1 MSRQLSATASEVA
14 QHRGGIDPQPTKAA
28 TRVSLGS
35 AAESDDTSKAPD
47 ANAEPTAPGGGLW
60 SASHRALTFGLVLT
74 ITFIASEALAVI
86 TIMPVV
92 ARDLGGLKLYGWV
105 FTAFML
111 GNVVGIVVAGRQAD
125 RFGPARPFLA
135 GLALFAAGLAIA
147 GFAPSMLVLVAGR
160 ALQGIG
166 AGAVPAVAY
175 VSIGRSYPERL
186 RAQMMAVLSTA
197 WVVPGLVGPAISAAV
212 ASLVGWR
219 WVFLGLLPI
228 VATTGSIALPALFRL
243 GKQPAV
249 AVGAS
254 PAGSAHRLTDGLAAA
269 AGAGLMLTGL
279 SLVAGARDVVAGGVV
294 LVLGVVAISMSL
306 RRLLPPGTFSARAGL
321 PVVVL
326 TRGLLTFTFFGA
338 DAYVTLTITTV
349 RHHSPAMAG
358 IAVTGS
364 TLAWTAG
371 AWLQSRLNARWE
383 ARRLV
388 GLGVV
393 IILAGLVAMALV
405 LSPAI
410 PVEVG
415 IAAWTVAGFG
425 IGLAYAPTTL
435 LMLREAPPDN
445 EGWASASLSLADVLG
460 TAIGI
465 GLGGAAVA
473 AAAAH
478 GWSLAAGVGIAFAV
492 AGAGALALAFAS
504 RRLPITHA
512 SLGAS

>member
-1 MSRQLSATASEVA
+1 
-14 QHRGGIDPQPTKAA
+14 
-28 TRVSLGS
+28 
-35 AAESDDTSKAPD
+35 
-47 ANAEPTAPGGGLW
+47 
-60 SASHRALTFGLVLT
+60 LVLT

-92 ARDLGGLKLYGWV
+92 ARELGGLKLYGWA
-105 FTAFML
+105 FSAFML
-111 GNVVGIVVAGRQAD
+111 GNVVGIVAAGRQAD
-125 RFGPARPFLA
+125 RFGPARPFLL
-135 GLALFAAGLAIA
+135 GLALFGAGLAVA
-147 GFAPSMLVLVAGR
+147 GLAPSMLVLVAGR
-160 ALQGIG
+160 LLQGIG
-166 AGAVPAVAY
+166 AGAVPAIAY
-175 VSIGRSYPERL
+175 VSIGRSLPERL
-186 RAQMMAVLSTA
+186 QARMMAVLSTA

-219 WVFLGLLPI
+219 WVFLGLLPV
-228 VATTGSIALPALFRL
+228 VAITGSIALPALFRL

-249 AVGAS
+249 GAKP
-254 PAGSAHRLTDGLAAA
+254 PATATVHRLRDGLTAA

-279 SLVAGARDVVAGGVV
+279 SLVAAWRDVPAGAAA
-294 LVLGVVAISMSL
+294 LALGIAAMSAAL
-306 RRLLPPGTFSARAGL
+306 RRLLPAGTFRGRPGL
-321 PVVVL
+321 PAVML
-326 TRGLLTFTFFGA
+326 SRGLLTFTFFGA

-349 RHHSPAMAG
+349 RHYSPAVAG

-371 AWLQSRLNARWE
+371 AWLQSRLNTRWE

-388 GLGVV
+388 GWGVV
-393 IILAGLVAMALV
+393 VILAGLAAMSLV
-405 LSPAI
+405 LSRAV

-435 LMLREAPPDN
+435 LMLRAAPRGR

-473 AAAAH
+473 TATAH
-478 GWSLAAGVGIAFAV
+478 GWPVAAGVGIAFAI
-492 AGAGALALAFAS
+492 AGMGGLALGFAS
-504 RRLPITHA
+504 RRLPLTHSRA
-512 SLGAS
+512 GAN

>member
-1 MSRQLSATASEVA
+1 MSAE
-14 QHRGGIDPQPTKAA
+14 
-28 TRVSLGS
+28 TRAGS
-35 AAESDDTSKAPD
+35 AGTPDAPD
-47 ANAEPTAPGGGLW
+47 VAEAHPAAQADGLW
-60 SASHRALTFGLVLT
+60 SASRRALTLGLVLT

-105 FTAFML
+105 FSAFML
-111 GNVVGIVVAGRQAD
+111 GNVVGIVAAGRQAD
-125 RFGPARPFLA
+125 RLGPARPFLA
-135 GLALFAAGLAIA
+135 GLALFGTGLAIA
-147 GFAPSMLVLVAGR
+147 GLAPTMLILVAGR

-186 RAQMMAVLSTA
+186 RARMMAVLSTA

-219 WVFLGLLPI
+219 WVFLGLLPV
-228 VATTGSIALPALFRL
+228 VAVTGSLALPALFRL
-243 GKQPAV
+243 GRQPVTAD
-249 AVGAS
+249 GG
-254 PAGSAHRLTDGLAAA
+254 PADGTVHRLGDGLMAA
-269 AGAGLMLTGL
+269 AGAGLMLAGL
-279 SLVAGARDVVAGGVV
+279 SLVAGGREVVAGAVV
-294 LVLGVVAISMSL
+294 LVLGIAGISVSL
-306 RRLLPPGTFSARAGL
+306 RRLLPPGTFSARPGL
-321 PVVVL
+321 PTVIL
-326 TRGLLTFTFFGA
+326 SRGLLTFAFFGA
-338 DAYVTLTITTV
+338 DAYVTLTITTI

-388 GLGVV
+388 GCGVV
-393 IILAGLVAMALV
+393 IILTGLAAMALV
-405 LSPAI
+405 LSPAV
-410 PVEVG
+410 PVEAG

-425 IGLAYAPTTL
+425 IGLAYAPITL
-435 LMLREAPPDN
+435 LMLRQAPHGR

-465 GLGGAAVA
+465 GLGGCAVTAATT
-473 AAAAH
+473 H
-478 GWSLAAGVGIAFAV
+478 GWPLTAGVGIAFAL
-492 AGAGALALAFAS
+492 AGAGAIALAVAS
-504 RRLPITHA
+504 RRLPLTHA
-512 SLGAS
+512 ASSG